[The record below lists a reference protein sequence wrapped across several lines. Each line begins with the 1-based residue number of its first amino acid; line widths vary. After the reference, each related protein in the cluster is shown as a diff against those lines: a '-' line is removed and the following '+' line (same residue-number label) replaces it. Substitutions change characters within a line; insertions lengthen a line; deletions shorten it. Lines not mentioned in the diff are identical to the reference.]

1 MMTTNLLIQF
11 LLCSLF
17 PESVR
22 WLNLQGKTEKAE
34 EILHK
39 AAEINKRPQPN
50 VFIKPAV
57 RHEEES
63 TLSYID
69 FFKSLKVAKIVLYQG
84 YIWYAF

>member
-1 MMTTNLLIQF
+1 MTLIYLFNFSFAAFSQNLLGGWIYKEKQ
-11 LLCSLF
+11 
-17 PESVR
+17 
-22 WLNLQGKTEKAE
+22 KAE